1 MENRQSPT
9 GIPLGCYSIADKMDS
24 EPNITIEE
32 NDKRTLAEYVGCICR
47 FIIAGD
53 NSDVDTKPFPI
64 FSKHFIVLFGFTNI
78 SQFAPNFSPANLR
91 ECVVFPPFLLHLPK
105 MLDSN
110 IELSGHLMSFILNLL
125 LYSASYEEPTGETM
139 PTVSLVHLQP
149 ELRCAWLESL
159 LVALYK
165 HDLNTM
171 ADTNL
176 QTKIL
181 HITLLTL
188 HNSIHECT
196 LRREVALQGYARVKV
211 GRSLAR
217 GHETKFSKAGF
228 FFVVYLCT
236 KFPILNFFLYF
247 DRKNNFFYS
256 LKSNQNL

>member
-9 GIPLGCYSIADKMDS
+9 GIPFGCYSIAEKMEDK
-24 EPNITIEE
+24 PNTTIEE

-53 NSDVDTKPFPI
+53 NSEVDTKPFRI
-64 FSKHFIVLFGFTNI
+64 FSKHFFVLFGFTNI

-91 ECVVFPPFLLHLPK
+91 ECVVFAPFLLHLPK

-110 IELSGHLMSFILNLL
+110 IELSGHLISFILNLL
-125 LYSASYEEPTGETM
+125 LYSASDEEPAGETM
-139 PTVSLVHLQP
+139 PTVSLIHVQP

-188 HNSIHECT
+188 QNSIHECT
-196 LRREVALQGYARVKV
+196 LRREVALQGYARGKH

-217 GHETKFSKAGF
+217 GHEPKFSKAGF
-228 FFVVYLCT
+228 L
-236 KFPILNFFLYF
+236 FLSTF
-247 DRKNNFFYS
+247 
-256 LKSNQNL
+256 QNLYYIVCII